1 MAGAGYSDRR
11 DLYRRDKCALQKTP
25 SDERM
30 TSGDRRTRLCGRRLS
45 TMSIVHDQR
54 FHDQRLETRSN
65 GCVARVPY
73 PRRRSTRQA
82 AKREMMMLPIHR
94 RVPIC
99 R

>member
-1 MAGAGYSDRR
+1 VAGAGYSDRR

-54 FHDQRLETRSN
+54 FHDQRWRRDRERLCRSR
-65 GCVARVPY
+65 A
-73 PRRRSTRQA
+73 
-82 AKREMMMLPIHR
+82 LPAEK
-94 RVPIC
+94 VDKTGGQT
-99 R
+99 